1 MYYVGEIFKKD
12 PEEFNDLKEAKGH
25 AMILSWGDCVVAIW
39 EDTEKMP
46 ICLILGSEAYYRT
59 DRERYETDGDQ

>member
-12 PEEFNDLKEAKGH
+12 PEEFDDLQEAKGH

-39 EDTEKMP
+39 EEDQNMP
-46 ICLILGSEAYYRT
+46 ICLIIGSEEYYRK
-59 DRERYETDGDQ
+59 ESK